1 MRINNLGCNSIVL
14 GMLLLAVAA
23 SSHASGKK
31 QWVTLNDCRY
41 VDSENNDGDSF
52 RVRCGDQ
59 EFTTRLYFVDTPETN
74 LRYPERTREQS
85 VHFGITLDE
94 TMKAGVQASER
105 VRTLLENPFVVETVW
120 AAGGGRG
127 REPRYDVLIEV
138 DGRNLAEILI
148 SEGLARA
155 KGVGRALPSGEK
167 SRDYMDRLTAL
178 EAEAQ
183 AKRIGAWSTSAVS
196 ASQAVTTPPAP
207 APAPTEP
214 TASAPAPLPT
224 TPAATSL
231 FGEYPANY
239 KEIISVWM
247 KTNRLDA
254 SQIEWQGEPKP
265 ANIPTQNGRDL
276 YGYLVIFNTPE
287 HSHPKT
293 RSVLI
298 HDGVIVNN
306 SGF

>member
-1 MRINNLGCNSIVL
+1 MRITNLGCNSIVL
-14 GMLLLAVAA
+14 GTVLLAVVA
-23 SSHASGKK
+23 SSHGAEKK
-31 QWVTLNDCRY
+31 EWVTLNDCRY
-41 VDSENNDGDSF
+41 LDGENNDGDSF
-52 RVRCGDQ
+52 RVRCGDK
-59 EFTTRLYFVDTPETN
+59 EFTARLYFVDTPETN
-74 LRYPERTREQS
+74 LRYAERTREQS
-85 VHFGITLDE
+85 FHFGITLDE
-94 TMKAGVQASER
+94 TMKAGVRATER
-105 VRTLLENPFVVETVW
+105 VRALLQKPFVIQTVW
-120 AAGGGRG
+120 ATGGGRG

-138 DGRNLAEILI
+138 DGTNLAEILVG
-148 SEGLARA
+148 EGLAWA

-183 AKRIGAWSTSAVS
+183 AKRIGAWSTSAG
-196 ASQAVTTPPAP
+196 ASQTTTTPAAP
-207 APAPTEP
+207 MPTES

-224 TPAATSL
+224 TSAAASL

-239 KEIISVWM
+239 KEIVSAWLR
-247 KTNRLDA
+247 TNQLDA

-276 YGYLVIFNTPE
+276 HGYLVIFNTPE
-287 HSHPKT
+287 HSRPKT

-298 HDGVIVNN
+298 RDGAIVNN

>member
-1 MRINNLGCNSIVL
+1 MRINNLGCNGIVL
-14 GMLLLAVAA
+14 GTLLLAVAA
-23 SSHASGKK
+23 SSLASGKK
-31 QWVTLNDCRY
+31 EWVTLNDCRY
-41 VDSENNDGDSF
+41 VNSENNDGDSF
-52 RVRCGDQ
+52 RVRCGEN
-59 EFTTRLYFVDTPETN
+59 EFTARLYFVDTPETN

-85 VHFGITLDE
+85 FHFGITLDE

-105 VRTLLENPFVVETVW
+105 VRALLRKPFVIQTVW
-120 AAGGGRG
+120 ATGGGRG

-138 DGRNLAEILI
+138 EGRNLAEILVG
-148 SEGLARA
+148 EGLARA

-167 SRDYMDRLTAL
+167 SRDYMDRLRAL
-178 EAEAQ
+178 EVEAQ
-183 AKRIGAWSTSAVS
+183 AKRVGAWSTSAAG
-196 ASQAVTTPPAP
+196 ASQADTAPPAS
-207 APAPTEP
+207 APTESI
-214 TASAPAPLPT
+214 ASTPVPPT
-224 TPAATSL
+224 TTPSATSV
-231 FGEYPANY
+231 FGEYPASY
-239 KEIISVWM
+239 KEIISAWM

-287 HSHPKT
+287 HSRPKT

-306 SGF
+306 TGF